1 MFGRK
6 VTGGVCAAALALFA
20 SANVASAEE
29 RQFGYALT
37 ITGSSDYLFRGI
49 SFTDNSPTANV
60 YQEVSYG
67 MLYAAAWTSTLNNGP
82 TYGPW
87 EQDIYVGIRPTT
99 GPVSWDLQALYYM
112 YGPTHYTHLTD
123 YFEFKIGATTTLREG
138 LTVGANIWLTPDQ
151 GAAATSNISYEG
163 TIAYDLPKFNVF
175 APQFTALIG
184 HTDAGNNAFYNGAA
198 GSGYWNGV
206 QSYTYWNAG
215 VKVNVDKYF
224 MDFRY
229 SDTDIGAGALDTG
242 LSDSRFVFSAG
253 VNLLP

>member
-6 VTGGVCAAALALFA
+6 VTGGVCAAALAMFA
-20 SANVASAEE
+20 TAGIASAED

-49 SFTDNSPTANV
+49 SFTDNGPTANI

-67 MLYAAAWTSTLNNGP
+67 IAYAAAWTSNINNGA
-82 TYGPW
+82 YGPW
-87 EQDIYVGIRPTT
+87 EQDIYVGLRPVT
-99 GPVSWDLQALYYM
+99 GPVSWDLQALYYT
-112 YGPTHYTHLTD
+112 YGNRDGSSSDID

-138 LTVGANIWLTPDQ
+138 LTVGANIFLTPDQ
-151 GAAATSNISYEG
+151 GAAAAPNISYEG
-163 TIAYDLPKFNVF
+163 TVAYDLPKFAQF

-184 HTDAGNNAFYNGAA
+184 HTDAGDNAIYGGGA
-198 GSGYWNGV
+198 GNGYWNGV

-215 VKVNVDKYF
+215 VKVNVDKFF

-229 SDTDIGAGALDTG
+229 SDTDIGSAGIDPG
-242 LSDSRFVFSAG
+242 LSDARFVFSAG

>member
-1 MFGRK
+1 M
-6 VTGGVCAAALALFA
+6 FA
-20 SANVASAEE
+20 SAGIASAED

-82 TYGPW
+82 MYGPW
-87 EQDIYVGIRPTT
+87 EQDLYVGIRPVT
-99 GPVSWDLQALYYM
+99 GPINWDLMALYYM

-138 LTVGANIWLTPDQ
+138 LTIGANVWLTPDQ

-163 TIAYDLPKFNVF
+163 TLSYDLPKFNVF

-184 HTDAGNNAFYNGAA
+184 HTDAGKNAFYGGANP
-198 GSGYWNGV
+198 GYWLGE

-215 VKVNVDKYF
+215 IKVNVDKYF

-229 SDTDIGAGALDTG
+229 SDTTIDSEFA
-242 LSDSRFVFSAG
+242 DSRFVFSAG